1 MSSGAATAT
10 GPRAALR
17 YTLMGVAGAGSAIAA
32 AIWLS
37 SATLAAEPLVVTV
50 GAGDG
55 TAAVQAYLP
64 GAVVVATGSTV
75 TFRIGSDEVHS
86 ITVGDGPSDVPPA
99 EWPVAGWPEPDLG
112 APDPDA
118 SPSPLDLGDVHIGG
132 QGFVNSGLLP
142 RDATAS
148 VTFDTPG
155 VYVIDCV
162 IHPGMIG
169 EVTVVDPGTEPV
181 TTQDQADAA
190 AARSVDALMG
200 QVDSL
205 RESRAANVES
215 FTASDGTTTW
225 NVFADA
231 STVPNVLPGGG
242 VGYLE
247 LYEFVPATL
256 AIAPGDTVHWSAVGV
271 HTVTFPA
278 SGQDASGLDPFGPA
292 TTRDTFD
299 GSALAN
305 SGALNAGTGSPSA
318 FTLTFPTAGT
328 YQYLC
333 LLHQGFGQV
342 GTIVV
347 GEPASPGSSPEG

>member
-1 MSSGAATAT
+1 MTT

-17 YTLMGVAGAGSAIAA
+17 YTLMGVAGAGSAMAA
-32 AIWLS
+32 ALWLS
-37 SATLAAEPLVVTV
+37 SAALAADPLVVTV
-50 GAGDG
+50 GAGEG

-64 GAVVVATGSTV
+64 GAVVVEAGSTV

-86 ITVGDGPSDVPPA
+86 ITIGDGPADIPAA
-99 EWPVAGWPEPDLG
+99 EWPVAGWPEPGDAAG
-112 APDPDA
+112 DA
-118 SPSPLDLGDVHIGG
+118 SPAPIDLGDVRLGG
-132 QGFVNSGLLP
+132 GGFVNSGLLP
-142 RDATAS
+142 KGATAS
-148 VTFDTPG
+148 VTFETPG
-155 VYVIDCV
+155 VYEIDCV

-169 EVTVVDPGTEPV
+169 EVTVVDPGSEPV
-181 TTQDQADAA
+181 TTQAQADAA
-190 AARSVDALMG
+190 AATSVDSLMG

-205 RESRAANVES
+205 RETRSADVES

-231 STVPNVLPGGG
+231 ATVPNVLPGGG
-242 VGYLE
+242 IGYLE
-247 LYEFVPATL
+247 LYEFVPSTL
-256 AIAPGDTVHWSAVGV
+256 TIAPGDTVHWSAVGV

-278 SGQDASGLDPFGPA
+278 SGQDTSTLDPFGPA
-292 TTRDTFD
+292 TSRDTFD

-318 FTLTFPTAGT
+318 YTLTFPTPGT
-328 YQYLC
+328 YQYVC

-347 GEPASPGSSPEG
+347 GEPTSPGSSPEG